1 MPIPKSRRTPQVI
14 NLEINKAIRDKDK
27 SASLFKKRLV
37 VLTSEYDTAVGRE
50 NAQRKLDAM
59 DSVEVEEL
67 KTLLKE
73 GS

>member
-1 MPIPKSRRTPQVI
+1 MPVPKTRRTTAVI
-14 NLEINKAIRDKDK
+14 NREIDKLVGDKDR

-37 VLTSEYDTAVGRE
+37 ILTLEYDSAVGKE

-67 KTLLKE
+67 KILLRE